1 MKKTLLFAVLA
12 ALIQVTFVT
21 SLDCEHCA
29 TKIRENVSFE
39 KGVRDLDVN
48 VPDKTVTIVFNPAK
62 TDTLKLGKAIRD
74 LGYSAKVVDCKEV
87 NKK

>member
-1 MKKTLLFAVLA
+1 MKKVLLFAVLA
-12 ALIQVTFVT
+12 ALIQVTYVT

-39 KGVRDLDVN
+39 KGVRDLSVN
-48 VPDKTVTIVFNPAK
+48 VADKTVTIVYNPAK
-62 TDTLKLGKAIRD
+62 TDTLKLGNAIRD
-74 LGYSAKVVDCKEV
+74 LGYSAKVVEYKEI

>member
-1 MKKTLLFAVLA
+1 MKRVLLFAVLA

-39 KGVRDLDVN
+39 KGVRDLTVDV
-48 VPDKTVTIVFNPAK
+48 PEKTVTIVYNPAK
-62 TDTLKLGKAIRD
+62 TDTLKLGNSIRS
-74 LGYSAKVVDCKEV
+74 LGYSAKVVDYKEII
-87 NKK
+87 KK